1 MLDSLNTLP
10 AATIKG
16 LVFRMPTFFRPEGGN
31 SPQLLWDPDINAHL
45 SSFEERQQARAT
57 KIPLSL
63 NASQKL

>member
-1 MLDSLNTLP
+1 
-10 AATIKG
+10 
-16 LVFRMPTFFRPEGGN
+16 MPTFFRPEGGN
-31 SPQLLWDPDINAHL
+31 SPQLHWDPDINAHL